1 MRPRNID
8 VASNNIENINNT
20 KHIINF
26 INFIFMTITL
36 SLAPLIKI
44 YKEKGPHQYG
54 LTGVT
59 QLEHALQ
66 GACLAERDG
75 CPPHLIVATLLHDVG
90 HMVHDLGEAP
100 AAAGVDD
107 LHQRLGADFLS
118 RWFGGAVCQPV
129 RLHVA
134 AKRYLCSA
142 EAGYMESLSGDSI
155 RSLRLQ
161 GGVMSDE
168 EVKRFCSTAGFEDA
182 VQLRRYD
189 DQAKTAGL
197 QTPGIEY
204 FIDLMAQCAE
214 PR

>member
-1 MRPRNID
+1 MT
-8 VASNNIENINNT
+8 T
-20 KHIINF
+20 K
-26 INFIFMTITL
+26 L
-36 SLAPLIKI
+36 SLVPLIEI
-44 YKEKGPHQYG
+44 YKKKGPRQYG

-66 GACLAERDG
+66 GARLAENDG

-90 HMVHDLGEAP
+90 HMVHELGEAP

-118 RWFGGAVCQPV
+118 QWFGGEVCRPI

-134 AKRYLCSA
+134 AKRYLCQA
-142 EAGYMESLSGDSI
+142 ETGYTESLSDDSM

-161 GGVMSDE
+161 GGPMSQE
-168 EVKRFCSTAGFEDA
+168 EAMRFRGTAGFEDA

-189 DQAKTAGL
+189 DRAKTAGL
-197 QTPGIEY
+197 QTPGIEH
-204 FIDLMAQCAE
+204 FIDFLVLCAE
-214 PR
+214 TR

>member
-1 MRPRNID
+1 
-8 VASNNIENINNT
+8 
-20 KHIINF
+20 
-26 INFIFMTITL
+26 MTTTL
-36 SLAPLIKI
+36 SLAPLIRI
-44 YKEKGPHQYG
+44 YKEKGLHQYG

-66 GACLAERDG
+66 GARLAERDG

-90 HMVHDLGEAP
+90 HMVHELGEAP

-118 RWFGGAVCQPV
+118 RWFSEEVCRPV

-134 AKRYLCSA
+134 AKRYLCRA
-142 EAGYMESLSGDSI
+142 EAGYMERLSGDSM

-161 GGVMSDE
+161 GGAMSDE
-168 EVKRFCSTAGFEDA
+168 QVMRFCSTAGHEDA

-197 QTPGIEY
+197 QTPGIEH
-204 FIDLMAQCAE
+204 FIDLMAQCAAS
-214 PR
+214 R

>member
-1 MRPRNID
+1 MT
-8 VASNNIENINNT
+8 NT
-20 KHIINF
+20 P
-26 INFIFMTITL
+26 
-36 SLAPLIKI
+36 SLAPLIRI

-66 GACLAERDG
+66 GAQLAERDG

-90 HMVHDLGEAP
+90 HMVHELGEEP

-107 LHQRLGADFLS
+107 LHQRMGADFLS
-118 RWFGGAVCQPV
+118 QWFSEEVCRPV

-134 AKRYLCSA
+134 AKRYLCRA
-142 EAGYMESLSGDSI
+142 EAGYMEKLSDDSM

-161 GGVMSDE
+161 GGAMSDE
-168 EVKRFCSTAGFEDA
+168 EVKRFCITAGHEDA

-189 DQAKTAGL
+189 DQAKIAGL
-197 QTPGIEY
+197 QTPGIEH
-204 FIDLMAQCAE
+204 FIDLMAQCAA